1 MQTLV
6 TGLIALMLMVM
17 TAQVPASAGSDT
29 VSYQPGIVE
38 TAVAKGETVLLHY
51 KSTW

>member
-1 MQTLV
+1 MRNLV
-6 TGLIALMLMVM
+6 SGLIALMLTVLM
-17 TAQVPASAGSDT
+17 ANVPASAGTDT
-29 VSYQPGIVE
+29 VSYRPGIVE